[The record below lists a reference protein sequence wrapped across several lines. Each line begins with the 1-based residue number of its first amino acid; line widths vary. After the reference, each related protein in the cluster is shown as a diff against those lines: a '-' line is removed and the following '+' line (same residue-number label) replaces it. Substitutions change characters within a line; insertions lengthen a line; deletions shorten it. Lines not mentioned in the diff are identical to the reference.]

1 MSNIVFTPNGWLQY
15 QSWVTENNRRITKKI
30 RELIADIERN
40 GNAGIGK
47 PEPLRGDLEGWWSR
61 RITDEHRLVYAI
73 ADDNIYIAKC
83 RSHYN

>member
-1 MSNIVFTPNGWLQY
+1 MSDIVFTPNGWLQY
-15 QSWVTENNRRITKKI
+15 QSWIIENNRRITKKI

-40 GNAGIGK
+40 GNVGIGK

-73 ADDNIYIAKC
+73 DDDNIYIAKC
-83 RSHYN
+83 RNHYN